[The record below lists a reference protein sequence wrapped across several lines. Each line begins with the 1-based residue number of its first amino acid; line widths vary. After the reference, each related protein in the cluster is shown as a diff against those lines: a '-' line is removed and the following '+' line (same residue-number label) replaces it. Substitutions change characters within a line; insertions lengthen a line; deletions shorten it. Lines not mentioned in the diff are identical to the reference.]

1 MNELIGIKVRIVLN
15 DTSGFVTI
23 SGLVINVFDRFLL
36 LDTSMGP
43 LYVSFYAIKTIRVMG
58 EDDEKDQK

>member
-1 MNELIGIKVRIVLN
+1 MKELIGINVRIVMN

-23 SGLVINVFDRFLL
+23 SGKVVNVYDQFLL
-36 LDTSMGP
+36 IDSTLGP

-58 EDDEKDQK
+58 EEDEDK